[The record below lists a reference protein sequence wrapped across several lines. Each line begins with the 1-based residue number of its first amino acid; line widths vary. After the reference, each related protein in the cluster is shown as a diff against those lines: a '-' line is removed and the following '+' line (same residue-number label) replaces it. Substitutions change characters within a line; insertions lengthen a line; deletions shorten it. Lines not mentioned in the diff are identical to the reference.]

1 MVMGRKRTVEM
12 EQTPGARLRAA
23 RRELGL
29 SQTEMG
35 HAVGVTQSTIGAY
48 ESGDRA
54 APLPVLLAAE
64 LRLHINHEWVM
75 TGQGNPIKTAMAT
88 QPQVLATKEQARA
101 LTEMEGSD
109 AFYVVPYMRD
119 AAAAGAGLIMEDDVA
134 GYCIIHSR
142 VAPRPDDLRCVR
154 VQGESMTPSLT
165 DGSIVAVDTT
175 PVPMHNLEG
184 RIVCARTEDGAVV
197 IKRLRLRDRYALLFS
212 DNPDRRAYPPL
223 VIDLRETP
231 DPIVGQV
238 IWAWVDL
245 R

>member
-1 MVMGRKRTVEM
+1 MGRKKDTETLP
-12 EQTPGARLRAA
+12 TPGARLRAA
-23 RRELGL
+23 RRDLGL
-29 SQTEMG
+29 SQTEMAN
-35 HAVGVTQSTIGAY
+35 AVGVTQSTIGAY
-48 ESGDRA
+48 ESAERD

-64 LRLHINHEWVM
+64 LRLHVNHDWVL
-75 TGQGNPIKTAMAT
+75 TGRGPRIKTVTAT
-88 QPQVLATKEQARA
+88 QPQVLITKEQARA
-101 LTEMEGSD
+101 LAEREGSD

-119 AAAAGAGLIMEDDVA
+119 PASAGAGLIMEEDVA

-154 VQGESMTPSLT
+154 VQGESMAPSLT

-175 PVPMHNLEG
+175 PVPMHNIEG
-184 RIVCARTEDGAVV
+184 RIVCARTEDGSVV

-212 DNPDRRAYPPL
+212 DNPDRHAYPPL

-231 DPIVGQV
+231 DPIIGQV